1 MPAPGSDFAVVRFL
15 TTGAC
20 DKYFK
25 ATENGIEIQGDK
37 KTVVFVEKQPG
48 PASVN
53 DVMEHCAAG
62 DASRCVRALD
72 AEEDMSEVMLMKLAR
87 GKGTT
92 KREVDRI
99 KQGKTTRG
107 VSISSQRL
115 VVALLLISASAT
127 TLSFDSQ
134 TSIMHSTSSVSSMRT
149 MIGSTARSATRLT
162 LVRRLRAFTTRTR
175 TSSVLSYSSRVKRG

>member
-15 TTGAC
+15 TPDAC

-48 PASVN
+48 PTSVN
-53 DVMEHCAAG
+53 DVVERSAAS

-72 AEEDMSEVMLMKLAR
+72 AEEDLNEVMLMKLAR
-87 GKGTT
+87 GKGAT

-99 KQGKTTRG
+99 KQGKTARG
-107 VSISSQRL
+107 VSLSSLQL
-115 VVALLLISASAT
+115 AVALMLTSISAT
-127 TLSFDSQ
+127 TLSFASPA
-134 TSIMHSTSSVSSMRT
+134 SIMHSTSSVSSTTT
-149 MIGSTARSATRLT
+149 MIGNTARSALRQIP
-162 LVRRLRAFTTRTR
+162 VRWPMASTTRTR
-175 TSSVLSYSSRVKRG
+175 TSSTCIGILG